1 MIIIVPKV
9 GEKLPLYFWVSL
21 MGFWEV
27 GRGGNWGVVL
37 VK

>member
-21 MGFWEV
+21 MRFWEGGTGV
-27 GRGGNWGVVL
+27 AIGGRF
-37 VK
+37 